1 MSASYLAKSALLPLL
16 LGLGSLG
23 GCADILCSART
34 DEAVADGWQ
43 EHNQCV
49 RQAEDNLRRH
59 QQEQQRQQ
67 DTATRQA
74 LQEALAQHK

>member
-1 MSASYLAKSALLPLL
+1 MSASYLAKSALLLLL

-43 EHNQCV
+43 DHNQCV
-49 RQAEDNLRRH
+49 SGGR
-59 QQEQQRQQ
+59 
-67 DTATRQA
+67 
-74 LQEALAQHK
+74 